1 MRAPARAL
9 PEKLRNPISD
19 SSDSRTEMSSSTTA
33 VAEVGFPANPR
44 FRHVLESE
52 IPAFENEHLPGGSG
66 SLEESA
72 VDQGL
77 KGRAK
82 IL

>member
-1 MRAPARAL
+1 MPFQEWTETIGSSLSEVVL
-9 PEKLRNPISD
+9 PKW
-19 SSDSRTEMSSSTTA
+19 
-33 VAEVGFPANPR
+33 GFPANFR